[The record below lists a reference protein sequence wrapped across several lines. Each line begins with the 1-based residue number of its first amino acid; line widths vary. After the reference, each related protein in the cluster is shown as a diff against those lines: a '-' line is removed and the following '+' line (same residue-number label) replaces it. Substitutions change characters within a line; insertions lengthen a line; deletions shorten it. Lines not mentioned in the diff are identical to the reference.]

1 MKKIC
6 LISTYCDTE
15 EKKQILTKN
24 IQKIKSINLDV
35 MIFTPISLPNE
46 IYDLCDYVIISKENP
61 VFDWPLKAYGLWK
74 KFLVDDCEVFMSTT
88 FRDYGY
94 ANLNQYKRMG
104 EFAIKYNYDHF
115 FFMIYD
121 VVITDDVIRILQEE
135 ENNLFYKS
143 GRNDQVWNLGLHLIS
158 LDKTKIIEFTNLI
171 NQEDYLSDSTDDA
184 FSFIVKKNSQ
194 LDMEISDI
202 VIYDDVDLFT
212 NENIW
217 EKKLNK
223 DISYFIHRNDEDSF
237 IKLVFYGFPDELEV
251 EVQYNNFIKFFSV
264 KEYDEIEIKEKN
276 FDWFKIKVQE
286 NYYEISNVINNIKWN
301 SFEKNCN

>member
-94 ANLNQYKRMG
+94 ANLNQYKHKKF
-104 EFAIKYNYDHF
+104 ETFVA
-115 FFMIYD
+115 
-121 VVITDDVIRILQEE
+121 
-135 ENNLFYKS
+135 
-143 GRNDQVWNLGLHLIS
+143 W
-158 LDKTKIIEFTNLI
+158 
-171 NQEDYLSDSTDDA
+171 ST
-184 FSFIVKKNSQ
+184 
-194 LDMEISDI
+194 
-202 VIYDDVDLFT
+202 
-212 NENIW
+212 
-217 EKKLNK
+217 
-223 DISYFIHRNDEDSF
+223 
-237 IKLVFYGFPDELEV
+237 
-251 EVQYNNFIKFFSV
+251 
-264 KEYDEIEIKEKN
+264 
-276 FDWFKIKVQE
+276 
-286 NYYEISNVINNIKWN
+286 
-301 SFEKNCN
+301 